1 MSQTLE
7 NLEIKHKVKHNDLV
21 VNNRKYLGNYIE
33 NLKQIFLSMRPNQW
47 IKNSFVFAALLFSQN
62 LLNLSKDIK
71 VFLGFIIFCLITG
84 CVYIINDLIDLEK
97 DKLHPTK
104 SRRPLAS
111 GSLNKTTAVRILVL
125 LCFTGLSL
133 AFYMNSLFG
142 IIVLTYLLLNIGY
155 SIYLKNVVILDV
167 VTISAGFVLRVLGG
181 AIIISVT
188 ASQWLLLCTILLS
201 LFLGFSKRRHELVL
215 LEDKAS
221 THRKVLSHYSTY
233 FLDQMIAV
241 VTAST
246 LICYALYTMSKDT
259 IEKLGTSKLIY
270 TVPFVLYGIFRYL
283 YQVHQKEEGGNPT
296 EVIFTDKPMIINV
309 ILWVIT
315 SVIFI
320 YFVQ

>member
-1 MSQTLE
+1 MVQELLKTKALRDLIISYSYIRTL
-7 NLEIKHKVKHNDLV
+7 
-21 VNNRKYLGNYIE
+21 KYVL
-33 NLKQIFLSMRPNQW
+33 LSMKPEQW

-71 VFLGFIIFCLITG
+71 AIVGFIIFCMITS
-84 CVYIINDLIDLEK
+84 CAYIINDLIDLEK

-111 GSLNKTTAVRILVL
+111 GSLNKTTAVTIIVL
-125 LCFTGLSL
+125 LCFTGLFL

-155 SIYLKNVVILDV
+155 SLYLKNVVILDV

-188 ASQWLLLCTILLS
+188 ASQWLVLCTILLS

-221 THRKVLSHYSTY
+221 THRKVLSYYDKY

-259 IEKLGTSKLIY
+259 IENLGTSKLIY

-283 YQVHQKEEGGNPT
+283 YLVHQKEEGGNPT

-315 SVIFI
+315 SVMFI
-320 YFVQ
+320 YFIQ

>member
-1 MSQTLE
+1 MVQELLKTKALRDLIISYSYIRTL
-7 NLEIKHKVKHNDLV
+7 
-21 VNNRKYLGNYIE
+21 KYVL
-33 NLKQIFLSMRPNQW
+33 LSMKPEQW

-71 VFLGFIIFCLITG
+71 AIVGFIIFCMITS
-84 CVYIINDLIDLEK
+84 CAYIINDLIDLEK

-111 GSLNKTTAVRILVL
+111 GSLNKTTAVTTIVL
-125 LCFTGLSL
+125 LCFTGLFL

-155 SIYLKNVVILDV
+155 SLYLKNIVILDV

-188 ASQWLLLCTILLS
+188 ASQWLVLCTILLS

-221 THRKVLSHYSTY
+221 THRKVLSYYSTY

-259 IEKLGTSKLIY
+259 IENLGTSKLIY

-283 YQVHQKEEGGNPT
+283 YLVHQKEEGGNPT
-296 EVIFTDKPMIINV
+296 EVMFTDKPMIINT